1 MDIQPAGTNTHAR
14 RGIILAVYLAAA
26 MPLSGCG
33 GGGGNNSNI
42 DFYRLRTA
50 QAFKLAGLYYLEQLG
65 LQFQRQFANL
75 IQKQSPA
82 FGSLKDTRFVSD
94 GARERAFFVPEQ
106 LVFDQV
112 WGKCCTID
120 NHKRFGTALTQLV
133 NAVSDDALAGSC
145 FSEQKYR
152 CRSGSHLPG
161 RTEYRL
167 ELLALSDDMLE
178 PLFRYEFLTQIVVLL
193 LDLLLQQL
201 DFFIV
206 ALQVLFEL
214 FALTDINGYTKHACR
229 RTVPMEIE
237 AFVHGAM
244 CISYSGRCL
253 LSSFMENRDANRGMC
268 CHPCRFSYTVME
280 AKRPGQYYP
289 LAEDQRGTYIFN
301 SQDLCMIEHLPAM
314 VAAGI
319 TSLKIEGRMKGI
331 NYLASV
337 VKVYRTAID
346 ALLSDPDN
354 YTVEPYW
361 VDELNRVA
369 TRGYGTGF
377 YLGDV
382 DNTRPNYAGNRPG
395 DNRFI
400 AKVVESLNAN
410 QVRVQVRNKLFNGD
424 DVEIIT
430 PGKPNLKDRIQA
442 IQDAKNQSAEF
453 AQPGSLVTLT
463 FNRSYMPHDLI
474 RKVTT

>member
-1 MDIQPAGTNTHAR
+1 MFNRPIELLAPAGNYEKLEIAVHYGAD
-14 RGIILAVYLAAA
+14 AVYLAGKDFS
-26 MPLSGCG
+26 LRNFSG
-33 GGGGNNSNI
+33 N
-42 DFYRLRTA
+42 FTE
-50 QAFKLAGLYYLEQLG
+50 KELEQAVAFAHQHNVKVYVACNIYSRDHEHPALDDFLAFIKHLRPDG
-65 LQFQRQFANL
+65 L
-75 IQKQSPA
+75 I
-82 FGSLKDTRFVSD
+82 VSD
-94 GARERAFFVPEQ
+94 PGIVMSAREQVPEIPLHLSTQ
-106 LVFDQV
+106 ASTTNSRAAAFWKTLGIRRINTARELSLDEI
-112 WGKCCTID
+112 KTIS
-120 NHKRFGTALTQLV
+120 NT
-133 NAVSDDALAGSC
+133 VS
-145 FSEQKYR
+145 
-152 CRSGSHLPG
+152 
-161 RTEYRL
+161 
-167 ELLALSDDMLE
+167 
-178 PLFRYEFLTQIVVLL
+178 
-193 LDLLLQQL
+193 
-201 DFFIV
+201 
-206 ALQVLFEL
+206 
-214 FALTDINGYTKHACR
+214 
-229 RTVPMEIE
+229 MEIE

-253 LSSFMENRDANRGMC
+253 LSSFMENRDANQGMC
-268 CHPCRFSYTVME
+268 CHPCRFSYAVVE
-280 AKRPGQYYP
+280 AKRPDQYYP
-289 LAEDQRGTYIFN
+289 LAEDPRGSYIFN
-301 SQDLCMIEHLPAM
+301 SRDLCMVEHLPAM

-361 VDELNRVA
+361 IDELNRVA

-400 AKVVESLNAN
+400 AKVMESLNAN

-430 PGKPNLKDRIQA
+430 PGRPNLKDRIQA
-442 IQDAKNQSAEF
+442 IQNAENQSAEF

-463 FNRSYMPHDLI
+463 FNRSYMPNDLI

>member
-1 MDIQPAGTNTHAR
+1 LKNKPLELLAPAGNYEKLEIAVHYGAD
-14 RGIILAVYLAAA
+14 AVYLAGKDFS
-26 MPLSGCG
+26 LRNFSG
-33 GGGGNNSNI
+33 NFTENE
-42 DFYRLRTA
+42 
-50 QAFKLAGLYYLEQLG
+50 LEQAVVFAHEHNVKVYVACNIYSRDHEHRALDDFLAFLKHLQPDG
-65 LQFQRQFANL
+65 L
-75 IQKQSPA
+75 I
-82 FGSLKDTRFVSD
+82 VSD
-94 GARERAFFVPEQ
+94 PGIIMSAREQVPEIPLHLSTQ
-106 LVFDQV
+106 SSTTNSRAAAFWKTL
-112 WGKCCTID
+112 GINRINTARELSLTEIKTIS
-120 NHKRFGTALTQLV
+120 NT
-133 NAVSDDALAGSC
+133 VS
-145 FSEQKYR
+145 
-152 CRSGSHLPG
+152 
-161 RTEYRL
+161 
-167 ELLALSDDMLE
+167 
-178 PLFRYEFLTQIVVLL
+178 
-193 LDLLLQQL
+193 
-201 DFFIV
+201 
-206 ALQVLFEL
+206 
-214 FALTDINGYTKHACR
+214 
-229 RTVPMEIE
+229 MEIE

-268 CHPCRFSYTVME
+268 CHPCRFSYAVVE
-280 AKRPGQYYP
+280 AKRPDQYYP
-289 LAEDQRGTYIFN
+289 LAEDPRGSYIFN
-301 SQDLCMIEHLPAM
+301 SRDLCMVEHLPAM

-337 VKVYRTAID
+337 VKVYRAAID

-361 VDELNRVA
+361 VDELNTVA

-400 AKVVESLNAN
+400 AKVMESLSAN
-410 QVRVQVRNKLFNGD
+410 RVRVEVRNKLFNGD
-424 DVEIIT
+424 HVEIIT
-430 PGKPNLKDRIQA
+430 PGRPNLVDRIQA
-442 IQDAKNQSAEF
+442 IHDAENQSAEF